1 MREQVNELEDVKEEL
16 AKTKQQLN
24 IVTDEVFKMRLA
36 QTEQTKHK
44 KHANILMGIVLF
56 AWTLLF
62 VFLYNGV

>member
-1 MREQVNELEDVKEEL
+1 MQEQVNELEDVKEEL
-16 AKTKQQLN
+16 AKIRQQLN
-24 IVTDEVFKMRLA
+24 IVTDEVFKMLLA